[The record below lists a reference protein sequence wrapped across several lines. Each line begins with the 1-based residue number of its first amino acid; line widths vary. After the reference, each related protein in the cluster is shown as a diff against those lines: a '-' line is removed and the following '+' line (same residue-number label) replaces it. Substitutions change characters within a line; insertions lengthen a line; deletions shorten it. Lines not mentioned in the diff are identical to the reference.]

1 MELPNLPSAD
11 SLKPLNQVNA
21 RRFVDSFTP
30 LISAQLSRFRLPHD
44 LLQDA
49 VQETL
54 VRCLRG
60 IEHFRGEAKLST
72 WVYRIAYREGLRAQE
87 KLQRDRGR
95 AVSLTP
101 LAEPVDL
108 APSQSP
114 SFAAEQEDEVLRVRQ
129 AMEQLPNEQRLVLGY
144 HYLDGLSVHEIAL
157 LMSARPNTIKSWL
170 KRGRDRLRDTLSEAP
185 LLKEDSE

>member
-1 MELPNLPSAD
+1 VELPNHPSAA
-11 SLKPLNQVNA
+11 SLMPLNQRNA

-60 IEHFRGEAKLST
+60 LKHFRGEAQLST

-87 KLQRDRGR
+87 KLQRDRSR
-95 AVSLTP
+95 AVSLSP
-101 LAEPVDL
+101 LAEPAD
-108 APSQSP
+108 AATTYSP
-114 SFAAEQEDEVLRVRQ
+114 SFAAEQQDEVLRVRT
-129 AMEQLPNEQRLVLGY
+129 AMETLPNEQRLVLGY

-157 LMSARPNTIKSWL
+157 LMSARPNTVKSWL
-170 KRGRDRLRDTLSEAP
+170 KRGRDSLKSTLAAP
-185 LLKEDSE
+185 SPEDSA